1 MTQLA
6 FTTKKRHIFLTYF
19 FTPVDVLSWSGRG
32 KVSED
37 KTSMQEQSSFGALLK
52 HYRLAAGLSQEALA
66 ARASLSARTISDLE
80 RGVHAVPH
88 TDTFELL
95 TDALSLTDQQRTLL
109 LASARPA
116 DAFVDTPPRS
126 HTLDFPVPPTRLVG
140 RERERSHTLELLR
153 RASTRLFTLTGPSG
167 VGKTRFALQ
176 LVQDIAPD
184 FVDGV
189 TFVALAPVRDAAL
202 VPGPIA
208 QALGIHE
215 SANTSLAEQV
225 RVFLRP
231 KHLLLVLDNVEQVLD
246 SASFAADLLA
256 NCPHLFILVT
266 SRTPLRLRAEQEVR
280 LAPLPL
286 KDAVTL
292 FCERARAVRPT
303 QVYAVSEV
311 AAICQQVDR
320 LPLAIELAALCVRL
334 LPLSELQKRLTHRLT
349 LLRDGARDL
358 PKRQQTMENAIAW
371 SYELLT
377 EEQQRCFR
385 ALGVFVGGWT
395 LEAAEEVCRD
405 EQNVTPE
412 TFMLTLAALIDASLV
427 QVEIPTEGRERFGML
442 ELIREYALE
451 RLHAS
456 GEEEQCRRRH
466 AAYYARLAET
476 VMAYFGEE
484 QGARESHF
492 ALTLELPNARAAL
505 EWAEE
510 KKEAKLGLQLA
521 GFARLWH
528 VRGQMSEA
536 ERWMERM
543 LALDLRARER
553 GEQAAPLTLR
563 IAILYGFGRTQ
574 VRHGRAEHSAEVYAN
589 EGLRLARSIGDQN
602 GICNAYA
609 TLGMIAQAN
618 GKLDEAERAYIE
630 SDALARQLKHSGL
643 MSRAMSHLSD
653 VASMRGDLEH
663 ATALLEE
670 ALANA
675 RVSGMTW
682 DIPIMT
688 AMLGHLARQQQ
699 RYDLAKARYREAL
712 VRFRTFSSPSYIAW
726 CLEGYAAAFS
736 AEGHYTQ
743 ATRMCAAAAA
753 LREQIQ
759 APLPQVQRETFE
771 QTVATARAAI
781 DEASFAREWNAGTVL
796 TQDEAIDNA
805 LSEVS
810 A

>member
-1 MTQLA
+1 
-6 FTTKKRHIFLTYF
+6 
-19 FTPVDVLSWSGRG
+19 
-32 KVSED
+32 
-37 KTSMQEQSSFGALLK
+37 MQEPSSFGALLK

-80 RGVHAVPH
+80 RGVHATPH
-88 TDTFELL
+88 TDTLGLL
-95 TDALSLTDQQRTLL
+95 TGALSLTDQQRTLL
-109 LASARPA
+109 LASARPTE
-116 DAFVDTPPRS
+116 AFVDIPPRS
-126 HTLDFPVPPTRLVG
+126 HSLDFPIPPTRLVG

-167 VGKTRFALQ
+167 VGKTQFALQ

-189 TFVALAPVRDAAL
+189 AFVALAPVRDAAL
-202 VPGPIA
+202 VPGAIA

-231 KHLLLVLDNVEQVLD
+231 KRLLLVLDNVEQVLD
-246 SASFAADLLA
+246 STSFVADLLA

-266 SRTPLRLRAEQEVR
+266 SRTPLRLRAEQEVQ

-292 FCERARAVRPT
+292 FCERARALRPE

-320 LPLAIELAALCVRL
+320 LPLAIELAAMHVKL

-385 ALGVFVGGWT
+385 SLGVFIGGWT
-395 LEAAEEVCRD
+395 LEAAEEICRD
-405 EQNVTPE
+405 RQNTMSE
-412 TFMLTLAALIDASLV
+412 TFVLILAALVDASLI
-427 QVEIPTEGRERFGML
+427 QVEIPAEGRERFGML
-442 ELIREYALE
+442 EMIREYALGQMCAA
-451 RLHAS
+451 R
-456 GEEEQCRRRH
+456 EEELCRRRH

-476 VMAYFGEE
+476 VMAYFGVE

-510 KKEAKLGLQLA
+510 KNEAELGLRLA
-521 GFARLWH
+521 GFTRLWH
-528 VRGQMSEA
+528 VRGQMSET

-543 LALDLRARER
+543 LALDQRARER
-553 GEQAAPLTLR
+553 GEQTAPLTQR

-589 EGLRLARSIGDQN
+589 EALHLARSIGDQD
-602 GICNAYA
+602 GMCNAYA

-643 MSRAMSHLSD
+643 LSRAASHLSD

-712 VRFRTFSSPSYIAW
+712 VRFRTFSSPTYIAW
-726 CLEGYAAAFS
+726 CLEGYAAVLS
-736 AEGHYTQ
+736 SEGHYTQ

-759 APLPQVQRETFE
+759 APLLQVQREAFE
-771 QTVATARAAI
+771 QTVATARAALK
-781 DEASFAREWNAGTVL
+781 EASFAREWNAGTVL
-796 TQDEAIDNA
+796 TQDEAIDHA

>member
-1 MTQLA
+1 
-6 FTTKKRHIFLTYF
+6 
-19 FTPVDVLSWSGRG
+19 
-32 KVSED
+32 
-37 KTSMQEQSSFGALLK
+37 MQEQSSFGALLK

-80 RGVHAVPH
+80 RGVHASPH
-88 TDTFELL
+88 TDTLGLL
-95 TDALSLTDQQRTLL
+95 TGALSLTDQQRTLL
-109 LASARPA
+109 LASVRPA
-116 DAFVDTPPRS
+116 EAFVDTPPRS
-126 HTLDFPVPPTRLVG
+126 HALDFPIPPTRLVG

-153 RASTRLFTLTGPSG
+153 RASTRLFTLIGPSG

-189 TFVALAPVRDAAL
+189 AFVALAPVRDAAL
-202 VPGPIA
+202 VPGAIA
-208 QALGIHE
+208 LVLGIYE
-215 SANTSLAEQV
+215 SANASLAEQV

-246 SASFAADLLA
+246 SALFVADLLA
-256 NCPHLFILVT
+256 NCPYLFILVT
-266 SRTPLRLRAEQEVR
+266 SRTPLRLRAEQEVQ

-292 FCERARAVRPT
+292 FCERAQAARPA
-303 QVYAVSEV
+303 QVYDVSEV

-320 LPLAIELAALCVRL
+320 LPLAIELAAMHVKLI
-334 LPLSELQKRLTHRLT
+334 PLSELQKRLTHRLT

-395 LEAAEEVCRD
+395 LEAAEEICRD
-405 EQNVTPE
+405 RQNTMPE
-412 TFMLTLAALIDASLV
+412 TFLLILAALVDASLV
-427 QVEIPTEGRERFGML
+427 QVEIPAGARERFGML
-442 ELIREYALE
+442 EMIREYALE
-451 RLHAS
+451 RLRVAS
-456 GEEEQCRRRH
+456 EEDLYRRRH
-466 AAYYARLAET
+466 AAYYARLAAT
-476 VMAYFGEE
+476 VMAYFGAE

-510 KKEAKLGLQLA
+510 KNEAELGLRLA
-521 GFARLWH
+521 GFTRLWH
-528 VRGQMSEA
+528 VGGQMSEA

-543 LALDLRARER
+543 LALDQRARER
-553 GEQAAPLTLR
+553 GQPTAPLTLR
-563 IAILYGFGRTQ
+563 IALLYGFGRTQ
-574 VRHGRAEHSAEVYAN
+574 VRHGRPEHSAEVYAN
-589 EGLRLARSIGDQN
+589 EALHLARSIGDLD
-602 GICNAYA
+602 GMCNAYA

-643 MSRAMSHLSD
+643 MSRATSHLSD
-653 VASMRGDLEH
+653 VASMRGDLER
-663 ATALLEE
+663 ATELLEE

-699 RYDLAKARYREAL
+699 HYDLAKARYREAL
-712 VRFRTFSSPSYIAW
+712 VRFRTFSSPTYIAW
-726 CLEGYAAAFS
+726 CLEGYAAVLGAK
-736 AEGHYTQ
+736 GRYTQ

-759 APLPQVQRETFE
+759 APLLQAQREAFE
-771 QTVATARAAI
+771 QTIATARAAL
-781 DEASFAREWNAGTVL
+781 DEASFAREWNAGTLL